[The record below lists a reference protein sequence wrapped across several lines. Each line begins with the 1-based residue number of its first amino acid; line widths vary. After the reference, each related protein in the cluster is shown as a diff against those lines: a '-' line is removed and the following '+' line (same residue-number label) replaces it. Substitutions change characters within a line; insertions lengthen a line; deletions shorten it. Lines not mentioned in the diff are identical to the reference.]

1 MAAIGS
7 ITTHLWARGLP
18 LVGHAPWFHADT
30 TGFLLDLSRT
40 QGDIARFRLGGS
52 DAFLL
57 SHPDQVKRVLVDDA
71 ELFGKGRLM
80 QRARRLLGNGLLTSE
95 RELHRTQRRCIQ
107 PAFSRA
113 QVAAQAAEVPRLAAR
128 LADRWVSGSP
138 VNVSAAMD
146 ELSLAIV
153 VQALLGADI
162 EDDAAAL
169 AAELRLLARWFP
181 LLLLPGAGRLE
192 RAGLPPFFRAGRAVD
207 RIDTSVR
214 GLIAAAA
221 GSNAGGLLPLLL
233 DPASDDG
240 MAPELV
246 RDEVMTLFLAGH
258 DTTAAALTWAWH
270 LIAAHPDVGKR
281 LRAELTGVLG
291 DRDPTPD
298 DYADLAYTG
307 MVFDEVLRL
316 YPPIGRIGRRPLAD
330 YAIDGVL
337 IPRDSAVFVSPF
349 VTQRDPRWWAA
360 PERFDPDRWTAESRA
375 SRPRFAAFPFGAGP
389 RSCVGGQMARM
400 MGVLVIATIARRW
413 RMSPPTGRAPR
424 VRSLLTLKPRRA
436 LVMRVERA
444 FTPSDRARGN
454 RQPAQ
459 QRQQERQGRIES
471 EHGIVA
477 LVRGLRD
484 RIRDGSQSQEKKER
498 LGGEEPDPAK
508 RGHAKPPLMA

>member
-1 MAAIGS
+1 MALAAQHGS
-7 ITTHLWARGLP
+7 RITFQGLP

-30 TGFLLDLSRT
+30 TGFLLALSRA
-40 QGDIARFRLGGS
+40 QGDTARFRLGGS
-52 DAFLL
+52 HAFLL

-71 ELFGKGRLM
+71 ERFGKGRLM

-113 QVAAQAAEVPRLAAR
+113 QVAASATAAPRLAAR
-128 LADRWVSGSP
+128 VADRWQSGTS
-138 VNVSAAMD
+138 VDVSAAMD
-146 ELSLAIV
+146 ELSLAMV

-162 EDDAAAL
+162 EGDAAAL

-181 LLLLPGAGRLE
+181 ALLLPGSRRLE
-192 RAGLPPFFRAGRAVD
+192 RSGVPPFRRAGLAVD
-207 RIDTSVR
+207 RIDASVR

-221 GSNAGGLLPLLL
+221 ESNAGGLLPLLL
-233 DPASDDG
+233 DPTSGEG

-258 DTTAAALTWAWH
+258 DTTAAALTWTWY
-270 LIAAHPDVGKR
+270 LIATHPDVAER

-307 MVFDEVLRL
+307 MIFDEVLRL
-316 YPPIGRIGRRPLAD
+316 YPPIGRIGRRPLDD

-349 VTQRDPRWWAA
+349 VTQRDPRWWPT

-375 SRPRFAAFPFGAGP
+375 TRPRFAAFPFGAGP

-413 RMSPPTGRAPR
+413 RMSPPAGRAPR

-436 LVMRVERA
+436 MVMRVDPA
-444 FTPSDRARGN
+444 GSDRSGGHRES
-454 RQPAQ
+454 AQ
-459 QRQQERQGRIES
+459 QC
-471 EHGIVA
+471 
-477 LVRGLRD
+477 
-484 RIRDGSQSQEKKER
+484 
-498 LGGEEPDPAK
+498 
-508 RGHAKPPLMA
+508 